1 MGLAHPD
8 TDLRCSDEEVDE
20 DDGEAGG
27 STGAGR
33 DEVTG

>member
-8 TDLRCSDEEVDE
+8 TYLRCSNEEVDE

-27 STGAGR
+27 STSIGR